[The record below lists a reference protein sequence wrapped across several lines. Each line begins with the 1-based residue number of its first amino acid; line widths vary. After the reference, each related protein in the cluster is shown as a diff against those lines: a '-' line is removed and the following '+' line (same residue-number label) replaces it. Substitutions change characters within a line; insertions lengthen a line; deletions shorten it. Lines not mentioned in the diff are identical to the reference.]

1 MAKREFTLPY
11 QRNERSLGFVGV
23 HRRFSEAGRL
33 LGALLVL
40 LFLAVPGVGAQEG
53 RQEALLRVEK
63 GPQEHL
69 LAPKPLEAPPEG
81 VAEPSE
87 PPRAAERNASALPR
101 GTMGPAASPL
111 DVPRTRLAIAWGY
124 YNQGRYE
131 RAARLFQALVEDGA
145 ASGAAEEARLGLSY
159 CLIRLNRLSEAAEI
173 LENLVNRRVRLQE
186 TAPALVEI
194 LLALKRYED
203 AEKYLSLLP

>member
-69 LAPKPLEAPPEG
+69 LAPKPLEAPPEQ
-81 VAEPSE
+81 VPESEEPSR
-87 PPRAAERNASALPR
+87 PAVSAASVPQLKKK
-101 GTMGPAASPL
+101 GPAAPTL

-131 RAARLFQALVEDGA
+131 KAAQSFEALVRDGE

-173 LENLVNRRVRLQE
+173 LEDLVNRRIRLQE
-186 TAPALVEI
+186 SAPALVET
-194 LLALKRYED
+194 LLVLKRYED

>member
-1 MAKREFTLPY
+1 LWA
-11 QRNERSLGFVGV
+11 SIGGFGG
-23 HRRFSEAGRL
+23 AGRL
-33 LGALLVL
+33 LSALLVL
-40 LFLAVPGVGAQEG
+40 LLLAVPGAGAQEAG
-53 RQEALLRVEK
+53 QEALLRVEK

-69 LAPKPLEAPPEG
+69 LAPKPLEAPPE
-81 VAEPSE
+81 APEEPSE
-87 PPRAAERNASALPR
+87 PPRAAARGASALPPE
-101 GTMGPAASPL
+101 TMGPAASPL

-131 RAARLFQALVEDGA
+131 KAARLFQALVEDGA

-173 LENLVNRRVRLQE
+173 LEDLVHREVRLQE
-186 TAPALVEI
+186 TAPALVET